1 MFTVND
7 IINLKEVVYH
17 QGSWDQHTSIAIEG
31 SNRFVPDAS
40 TVKSYAKLLSDAI
53 SAHVP
58 GKFHIAEKESGKSYS
73 IFQLVDKSCIAG
85 SFSSEKSSS
94 NIEIFSSKKLDL
106 EAVLKITREFFNC
119 EGLEVKTFSKVN

>member
-53 SAHVP
+53 LQRRNP
-58 GKFHIAEKESGKSYS
+58 ESP
-73 IFQLVDKSCIAG
+73 IP
-85 SFSSEKSSS
+85 
-94 NIEIFSSKKLDL
+94 
-106 EAVLKITREFFNC
+106 FFNW
-119 EGLEVKTFSKVN
+119 